1 MTIKECIDIVDNAKP
16 NQYSVKDKV
25 AWLSFIDEIII
36 NDVLKTHEGYD
47 KRYDDFKGYT
57 EDKLSVPLIV
67 KNPYDRLYVAYLKMM
82 IDKENGET
90 ARYNNSATTYN
101 TYLLEFKKYYNK
113 THLPLSNVR
122 IPTKKATGA
131 SDKDI
136 SEAQLE
142 SLKNV
147 VYALLRDD
155 LDDIISDDKLYDIVM
170 KYVLNNADMLKGK
183 DGKDGADGKDG
194 VTGKSLTYKD
204 LTEAEKADFLKDV
217 YTRYFIDNS
226 IKALEDKIEDGKTI
240 AKEDL
245 ERFRQ
250 SIYTDLESKAS
261 VKFVR
266 DTLETKAMEIRDVT
280 NGLLS
285 SKADKVYTKEEVDGK
300 IYVISSEVGNRYT
313 KEEVDNKLSEIGGSV
328 DAYTKAEIDEKLKN
342 PSYEE
347 QVKLTGITTATPG
360 HEYAMVEINDNSVSS
375 DWCTFDIDIH
385 GEVRF
390 TCECTESRVGINID
404 GKFITDIG
412 VDSESGATEYT
423 FEGVIKNGMS
433 INCSMATAV
442 FTEFVKKVYVKDV
455 ISDINGKIGDI
466 DVALDELHN
475 YATSLIGGEA

>member
-47 KRYDDFKGYT
+47 SKYDDFHGYT
-57 EDKLSVPLIV
+57 EEKLSVPLIV
-67 KNPYDRLYVAYLKMM
+67 SSPYDRLYVAYLKMM

-147 VYALLRDD
+147 VYALLRND

-204 LTEAEKADFLKDV
+204 LTEDEKADFLKDV

-266 DTLETKAMEIRDVT
+266 EALETKAEKEFVEDMVQVIANIIDALDNCETTYDREQVIDERS
-280 NGLLS
+280 NHNKHPS
-285 SKADKVYTKEEVDGK
+285 SKAVFDLVSKNYYRQKINLKDVTTIANNYVEDNTPTISADFLDAASADFDINVDGFIKFKFTTDNAIGIVINGEEKVVTSNDGEFSFESVVHGK
-300 IYVISSEVGNRYT
+300 ITIKCNLSSVI
-313 KEEVDNKLSEIGGSV
+313 
-328 DAYTKAEIDEKLKN
+328 
-342 PSYEE
+342 
-347 QVKLTGITTATPG
+347 
-360 HEYAMVEINDNSVSS
+360 
-375 DWCTFDIDIH
+375 
-385 GEVRF
+385 
-390 TCECTESRVGINID
+390 
-404 GKFITDIG
+404 
-412 VDSESGATEYT
+412 
-423 FEGVIKNGMS
+423 
-433 INCSMATAV
+433 
-442 FTEFVKKVYVKDV
+442 FTEFY
-455 ISDINGKIGDI
+455 KITG
-466 DVALDELHN
+466 DVADALGAVHSVLDEIL
-475 YATSLIGGEA
+475 AIKAKLWGDVE

>member
-147 VYALLRDD
+147 VYALLRND
-155 LDDIISDDKLYDIVM
+155 LDDIISDDKIYDIVM

-266 DTLETKAMEIRDVT
+266 DTLETKAD
-280 NGLLS
+280 
-285 SKADKVYTKEEVDGK
+285 ADKVYTKEEVDGK
-300 IYVISSEVGNRYT
+300 IDVISSEVGNRYT

-360 HEYAMVEINDNSVSS
+360 HEYAMVEITDNSVSS

-385 GEVRF
+385 GDVRF
-390 TCECTESRVGINID
+390 TCECTESRVVIVID
-404 GKFITDIG
+404 GMVMAEIG
-412 VDSESGATEYT
+412 VDTDSGETKYT
-423 FEGVIKNGMS
+423 FEGVIKNGMTVH
-433 INCSMATAV
+433 CSMAMAV
-442 FTEFVKKVYVKDV
+442 FTEFTKKVYVKDAV
-455 ISDINGKIGDI
+455 GDINGKIGDI
-466 DVALDELHN
+466 DAALDELHT
-475 YATSLIGGEA
+475 YAQSLIGGEA

>member
-122 IPTKKATGA
+122 IPTKNATGA

-147 VYALLRDD
+147 VYALLRND

-266 DTLETKAMEIRDVT
+266 EALETKAEKEFVDDIAEVIANIMDAFEVVQEKHEKKKVIDVESTHDTYPSTKAVFDLVSKNYYRQKINLKDVT
-280 NGLLS
+280 TIANNYAEDNTPTISADFLDAASADFDINVDGFIKFKFTTDNAIGIVINGEEKVVTSNDGEFSFESVVHGKITIKCNLS
-285 SKADKVYTKEEVDGK
+285 S
-300 IYVISSEVGNRYT
+300 VI
-313 KEEVDNKLSEIGGSV
+313 
-328 DAYTKAEIDEKLKN
+328 
-342 PSYEE
+342 
-347 QVKLTGITTATPG
+347 
-360 HEYAMVEINDNSVSS
+360 
-375 DWCTFDIDIH
+375 
-385 GEVRF
+385 
-390 TCECTESRVGINID
+390 
-404 GKFITDIG
+404 
-412 VDSESGATEYT
+412 
-423 FEGVIKNGMS
+423 
-433 INCSMATAV
+433 
-442 FTEFVKKVYVKDV
+442 FTEFY
-455 ISDINGKIGDI
+455 KITG
-466 DVALDELHN
+466 DVADALGAVHSVLDEIL
-475 YATSLIGGEA
+475 AIKAKLWGDVE